1 MRRLVCLGSVLLL
14 LILGSSACTATGG
27 AESTGEG
34 EEVELASRMGD
45 LQRWA
50 HKATLALD
58 ARNPTLA
65 DFYLH
70 ELEETVEG
78 IREEVPTYEGHPV
91 ADLTDQILKPRLEA
105 LEASLDERAW
115 ATVDRRVK
123 ELSRA
128 CNRCHAQTDHEFV
141 RVDLEDAP
149 NPYAQ
154 NFAPSE

>member
-1 MRRLVCLGSVLLL
+1 MRRLLCFGSLLCLFV
-14 LILGSSACTATGG
+14 LGSSACTVSGG
-27 AESTGEG
+27 AESTEEG

-45 LQRWA
+45 LQRWS

-58 ARNPTLA
+58 ARNPALA

-70 ELEETVEG
+70 ELEETVDG
-78 IREEVPTYEGHPV
+78 IREEVPTYEGYPV
-91 ADLTDQILKPRLEA
+91 ADLTDQILEPRLEA

-115 ATVDRRVK
+115 ATVDQRVK

-141 RVDLEDAP
+141 RVKLEDAP

-154 NFAPSE
+154 DFTPSE